1 MMRSGLSPGQRI
13 ERVRNRKA
21 DSWTARLR
29 SWKRVTARDHCA
41 SMDAGALVLEPGAHV
56 WRRAI

>member
-1 MMRSGLSPGQRI
+1 MMRLGLSPGQRI
-13 ERVRNRKA
+13 ERGRNRKT

-29 SWKRVTARDHCA
+29 SWKRVAARHHCTLV
-41 SMDAGALVLEPGAHV
+41 DAGALVLEPGAHF